1 MLACRGGEQRSNHLV
16 AEYHQSDHGA
26 QTFRKRFVSPGVAA
40 LLDEF
45 LSTELFDVVGGLTG
59 TVFGF
64 RLTAALTNL
73 GGQF

>member
-1 MLACRGGEQRSNHLV
+1 V
-16 AEYHQSDHGA
+16 A
-26 QTFRKRFVSPGVAA
+26 T

-45 LSTELFDVVGGLTG
+45 LSAELLDVVGGLTG

-73 GGQF
+73 GSQF